1 MVQRDERLTMT
12 SRTYNR
18 LTATIATAIFLV
30 LSIVLASFS
39 TRESTDVVQR
49 RPSTFFTDPTGARAL
64 LLVMKRLLPSV
75 EQWRRPLQLLALPN
89 QPNVPTT
96 LIVAGPGKP
105 ISKSES
111 DYLDRWLAAGGQLIL
126 LTGNAW
132 PTGQRSA
139 SDEETPEETKTAS
152 DDRLEDR
159 SAKFLSRYA
168 PSLRWTKPGKAQTGE
183 ASGPSVP
190 SAGLKLR
197 WSRSFAETGDAK
209 VIAAAANKALA
220 VEMPVGQGRI
230 IAIADPGMASNGAL
244 RRSDNAVW
252 LVTLAAGWASGKI
265 LFDEYH
271 HGFGDKRSTAE
282 LTGAFLMTPWGWCV
296 LQIAAAGL
304 LYAFA
309 YRHRFGRISE
319 TPTADRVSSLELVQ
333 ARAGLLQTAA
343 ARGLAAE
350 LIVQNLCQDLT
361 KAHGKA
367 VDIANLSHELE
378 RAGKSRGAP
387 IQTAAL
393 QALLTKI
400 QNGASL
406 NDHEFIEVGRIAG
419 EIFRGPQHERE

>member
-1 MVQRDERLTMT
+1 MT

-18 LTATIATAIFLV
+18 LTATVAMVIFLV
-30 LSIVLASFS
+30 IAVVLASFS
-39 TRESTDVVQR
+39 TRESTDAIRQ

-64 LLVMKRLLPSV
+64 LLVMKQLLPSA

-89 QPNVPTT
+89 RPDSPTT
-96 LIVAGPGKP
+96 LIVAGPGLP

-126 LTGNAW
+126 LTGNGW
-132 PTGQRSA
+132 PTGQRLESDEEA
-139 SDEETPEETKTAS
+139 SDETEGPS
-152 DDRLEDR
+152 DDRPEDR
-159 SAKFLSRYA
+159 SVKFLSRYA

-197 WSRSFAETGDAK
+197 WSRSFTETGNVK
-209 VIAAAANKALA
+209 VIAAAENKALA

-230 IAIADPGMASNGAL
+230 IAIADATMASNRAL
-244 RRSDNAVW
+244 RRSDNSVW
-252 LVTLAAGWASGKI
+252 LVSLAAGWANGKI

-271 HGFGDKRSTAE
+271 HGFGEKRSTAE
-282 LTGAFLMTPWGWCV
+282 LTRAFLTTSWGWCV

-309 YRHRFGRISE
+309 YRRRFGRISE
-319 TPTADRVSSLELVQ
+319 APATDRASSLELVE

-361 KAHGKA
+361 MAHGKA

-378 RAGKSRGAP
+378 RAGKIRGAP

-406 NDHEFIEVGRIAG
+406 NDQEFIEVGQIAG